1 MLLNLKKHYSF
12 CTEDCLV
19 EVPQA
24 VADVLIESNRAERN
38 YRRRL
43 RWNKAIFSLET
54 DEGIEASALSEPPLP
69 EDIVAQKALVQQ
81 LYAAIGT
88 LSQKQAN
95 RVHAYFFLE
104 MSMTEIAQ
112 AEGVAQSSVSE
123 SIQGALKILKKYF
136 EG

>member
-1 MLLNLKKHYSF
+1 MLLNLKKLYVF
-12 CTEDCLV
+12 YAEDCLV
-19 EVPQA
+19 DVPQE
-24 VADVLIESNRAERN
+24 VADVLLEDSRVEKN

-43 RWNKAIFSLET
+43 RWNKATFSLDT
-54 DEGIEASALSEPPLP
+54 DEGLEASAFVEQPSV
-69 EDIVAQKALVQQ
+69 EDMVAHREQMQQ

-95 RVHAYFFLE
+95 RVYAYFFLD

-136 EG
+136 